1 LKELVAKQKVSFSD
15 IESVVG
21 KLVSLECAVLPAMW
35 YTRNQYAA
43 MQTSC
48 IKPDARKALKRS
60 HNIVVTRASREKW
73 YMWIYFLTENK
84 GAPWKN
90 FYNMFVKAEVSPD
103 ASGRSDAGVGDF
115 PAKKTLITAGEVSG
129 DMLSQYIQVKERE
142 ALRATFSMMVNQVP
156 HEIQGKTL
164 PFKVHN
170 QALKAVVERIGASHN
185 FFCNQVGK
193 SVFG

>member
-1 LKELVAKQKVSFSD
+1 
-15 IESVVG
+15 
-21 KLVSLECAVLPAMW
+21 MW

-60 HNIVVTRASREKW
+60 HNIVVTRALREESC
-73 YMWIYFLTENK
+73 MWIYFLTEDK

-90 FYNMFVKAEVSPD
+90 FYNVLVKAEVSSD
-103 ASGRSDAGVGDF
+103 ASGRSYAGVVDF
-115 PAKKTLITAGEVSG
+115 PAGKTMITAGEFSG
-129 DMLSQYIQVKERE
+129 DMFSQDIQVKEGE
-142 ALRATFSMMVNQVP
+142 ALRATLSMMVNQVP

-164 PFKVHN
+164 LCKVDN

-185 FFCNQVGK
+185 FFRNQVGK